1 MKQENRQKQ
10 KIDYYIYI
18 DYSAELIGYNI
29 IENEKICLILPKIA
43 KFRHYKEERHKK
55 IYLLKIKR
63 EIRNSNLTSLLL
75 RQKIKRIKDNISI
88 FLEVIEFVKKHDNCL
103 IFLSVDN
110 NQFDAFTKLLEMI
123 PHKEHIKVV
132 KESDLKRR
140 SLEYQLSLI
149 IDTILN
155 LERLSK

>member
-1 MKQENRQKQ
+1 MKQDRQKR

-75 RQKIKRIKDNISI
+75 RQKKNFLALYLLFPLFFWDQRKWQNLDLWFYGLVPDRANSRPQGNILFFLFARTFGQGQGFHI
-88 FLEVIEFVKKHDNCL
+88 F
-103 IFLSVDN
+103 
-110 NQFDAFTKLLEMI
+110 QG
-123 PHKEHIKVV
+123 
-132 KESDLKRR
+132 
-140 SLEYQLSLI
+140 
-149 IDTILN
+149 
-155 LERLSK
+155 